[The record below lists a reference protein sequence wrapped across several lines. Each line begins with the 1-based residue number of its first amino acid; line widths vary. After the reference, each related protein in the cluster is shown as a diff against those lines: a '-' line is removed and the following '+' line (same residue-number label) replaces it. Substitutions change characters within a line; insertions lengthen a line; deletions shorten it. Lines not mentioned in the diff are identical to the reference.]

1 MTRNT
6 IRRIEVA
13 TPILDSEIKERILNY
28 FRIQMTD
35 NVKAR
40 VQQDDGS
47 YIKEDISN
55 SALNSQEYFYNQA
68 YASAQINIAK
78 TPQPVKK
85 KKRGFFAWFFGRR
98 NKIN

>member
-6 IRRIEVA
+6 LRRIEVA
-13 TPILDSEIKERILNY
+13 APILDPEIKERISNY

-40 VQQDDGS
+40 IQQDDGS

-78 TPQPVKK
+78 TPQPAKK
-85 KKRGFFAWFFGRR
+85 KKRGFLLGFW
-98 NKIN
+98 KKK